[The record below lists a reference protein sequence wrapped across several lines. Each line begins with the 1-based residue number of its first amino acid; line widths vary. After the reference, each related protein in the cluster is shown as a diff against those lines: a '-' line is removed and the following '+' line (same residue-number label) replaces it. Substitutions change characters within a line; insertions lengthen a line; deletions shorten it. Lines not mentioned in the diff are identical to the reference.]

1 VRADEKLIAF
11 LELEGGASRCGRGK
25 TGLCQKHQVALVQSK
40 PASEISSVN
49 MGGIMMKKI
58 IVGFVGLIFFVAS
71 AQAASSVLEGIVK
84 DAKGHPI
91 EGADIRIETKN
102 GERLLTTVKTD
113 VNGRYILDGLS
124 AGNYRITLVVHGA
137 VKTSINNTVIESGE
151 PTRLNFDLRT
161 APASQASVT
170 AKKGRHWVW
179 VPAFTGSRL
188 PGHWVEL
195 NDSGSWAGE
204 ASSFHVVR
212 VSGEELQ
219 RTSRNSFSR
228 RLPGH

>member
-1 VRADEKLIAF
+1 
-11 LELEGGASRCGRGK
+11 
-25 TGLCQKHQVALVQSK
+25 
-40 PASEISSVN
+40 

-58 IVGFVGLIFFVAS
+58 IVGFIGLILLVAG
-71 AQAASSVLEGIVK
+71 ARAASSVLGGIVK

-102 GERLLTTVKTD
+102 GGKLLTTVNTD
-113 VNGRYILDGLS
+113 VNGRYILDGLP

-137 VKTSINNTVIESGE
+137 VKTSINNTAIESGE
-151 PTRLNFDLRT
+151 PTKLNFDLR
-161 APASQASVT
+161 ASPASRASIT

-188 PGHWVEL
+188 PGRWVEL

-204 ASSFHVVR
+204 ANTLNVVR

-219 RTSRNSFSR
+219 RTSRNSYSIK
-228 RLPGH
+228 LPGH